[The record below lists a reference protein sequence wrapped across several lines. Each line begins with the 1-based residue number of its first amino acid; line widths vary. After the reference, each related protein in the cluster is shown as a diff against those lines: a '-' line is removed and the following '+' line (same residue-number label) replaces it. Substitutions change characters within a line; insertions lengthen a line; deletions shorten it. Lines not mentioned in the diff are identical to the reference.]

1 MDVVEQNK
9 VIEKVQEIGNEIEYL
24 TLRILEYDLSIM
36 EKWIDYTEGNLSK
49 GNEIKQILRF
59 IIELR
64 DEIYKLKNELI
75 SYRNNIEYSFL
86 SKGIDTYILLSDDG
100 LEIANKSLKR
110 AKEDFG
116 SDYEEDLIKY
126 SYKTRREL
134 VKSLNEAA
142 NAEEESKAPASI
154 KDPAKSRLY
163 HSIEKDLKSI
173 LGTKVNIK
181 NLKFEISCKI
191 FSTVI

>member
-75 SYRNNIEYSFL
+75 SYRNNIDYSFL

-116 SDYEEDLIKY
+116 PDYEEDLIKY

-134 VKSLNEAA
+134 VKSLNSNKKEI
-142 NAEEESKAPASI
+142 S
-154 KDPAKSRLY
+154 
-163 HSIEKDLKSI
+163 KSI
-173 LGTKVNIK
+173 AIIIYIILLTIGVF
-181 NLKFEISCKI
+181 LLF
-191 FSTVI
+191 F

>member
-1 MDVVEQNK
+1 M
-9 VIEKVQEIGNEIEYL
+9 
-24 TLRILEYDLSIM
+24 
-36 EKWIDYTEGNLSK
+36 SK

-134 VKSLNEAA
+134 VKSLNSNKKEI
-142 NAEEESKAPASI
+142 S
-154 KDPAKSRLY
+154 
-163 HSIEKDLKSI
+163 KSI
-173 LGTKVNIK
+173 AIIIYIILLTIGA
-181 NLKFEISCKI
+181 FI
-191 FSTVI
+191 FFC